1 VKTQRVVGDPLRVV
15 LADDH
20 ELVRGGVRRF
30 LETHTRFRVCGE
42 ATNGQEAVDMVVKFQ
57 PQLVL
62 LDVSMPTMN
71 GLQVAAKIRELQPG
85 TKIIMLTVHNSEQLR
100 AEAKRQGADGFVAK
114 SKAATNLLKT
124 ILELFHDLLPDPG
137 VSALR

>member
-1 VKTQRVVGDPLRVV
+1 
-15 LADDH
+15 
-20 ELVRGGVRRF
+20 
-30 LETHTRFRVCGE
+30 
-42 ATNGQEAVDMVVKFQ
+42 MVVKFQ

-124 ILELFHDLLPDPG
+124 ILELFPDLLPDPG